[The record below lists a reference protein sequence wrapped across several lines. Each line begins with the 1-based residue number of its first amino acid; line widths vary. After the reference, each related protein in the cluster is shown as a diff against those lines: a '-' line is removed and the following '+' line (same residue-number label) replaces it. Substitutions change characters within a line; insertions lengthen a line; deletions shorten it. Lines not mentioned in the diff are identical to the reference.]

1 MLPFGVA
8 RDFALGDHPA
18 IAVSVFLPA
27 IHGSAADQ
35 GDPALTRHEATT
47 SGVLA
52 DLESFGCI
60 YAPQP
65 NALAA
70 EREGVAINDV
80 RRGRGGDETESEQG
94 RAVAKPHR

>member
-1 MLPFGVA
+1 MA

-35 GDPALTRHEATT
+35 GDQALTRHFPASEATT

-52 DLESFGCI
+52 DLEGFGCI

-94 RAVAKPHR
+94 RAVAKLHR

>member
-1 MLPFGVA
+1 MAQFSMEIRPPTG
-8 RDFALGDHPA
+8 
-18 IAVSVFLPA
+18 SVPREN
-27 IHGSAADQ
+27 Q
-35 GDPALTRHEATT
+35 QLTRHFPASEATT

-52 DLESFGCI
+52 DLEGFGCI

-94 RAVAKPHR
+94 RAVAKLHR